1 MNRYSMNVRE
11 ILYIS
16 ARVACFSMTRFAI
29 STEFWSETRFE
40 TFEIRELISG
50 KEDALAITSQF
61 RIIRNFW
68 HLSKYLSRKTG
79 SRLGT
84 PINYK
89 LLLKNYAPVYR
100 INLDATT
107 RE

>member
-16 ARVACFSMTRFAI
+16 ARVAYFSMTRFAI
-29 STEFWSETRFE
+29 STEFWSET
-40 TFEIRELISG
+40 FEIRELISE

-68 HLSKYLSRKTG
+68 HLSKYFSRKTG
-79 SRLGT
+79 SLSSELQLI
-84 PINYK
+84 INCY
-89 LLLKNYAPVYR
+89 
-100 INLDATT
+100 
-107 RE
+107 